1 MIEVNELSKT
11 YRIHVK
17 KPGLKGAFESLVH
30 SRQEIKTALDHVTF
44 QVREGSAVACIGENG
59 AGKSTL
65 IKLLIGILTPTQGS
79 VRVFGGDPK
88 KSGQEYLRQIGVVFG
103 QKSGL
108 WTDIPVI
115 ESYRAVQVLY
125 KVDKREFE
133 SNFEKVV
140 ELLELSPVLNS
151 PPRKLSLGQR
161 MKADIGMVFLHGPRL
176 LYLDEPTIG
185 LDINVKHTIR
195 TFLRQMNQEK
205 KVSIFLTSHDLDD
218 IDEICDDTIV
228 LSGGRL
234 VYTGSLND
242 LKHHYVHDKIVKVV
256 GKKLREIDHVL
267 PNVRAVQEG
276 RTTKIVYR
284 ASEYSSQQMLGALSA
299 CFQIEDITIQE
310 PDIDEVVSRIF
321 DRGI

>member
-108 WTDIPVI
+108 WKIG
-115 ESYRAVQVLY
+115 RA
-125 KVDKREFE
+125 
-133 SNFEKVV
+133 
-140 ELLELSPVLNS
+140 
-151 PPRKLSLGQR
+151 
-161 MKADIGMVFLHGPRL
+161 
-176 LYLDEPTIG
+176 
-185 LDINVKHTIR
+185 
-195 TFLRQMNQEK
+195 
-205 KVSIFLTSHDLDD
+205 
-218 IDEICDDTIV
+218 
-228 LSGGRL
+228 
-234 VYTGSLND
+234 
-242 LKHHYVHDKIVKVV
+242 
-256 GKKLREIDHVL
+256 HV
-267 PNVRAVQEG
+267 
-276 RTTKIVYR
+276 
-284 ASEYSSQQMLGALSA
+284 
-299 CFQIEDITIQE
+299 
-310 PDIDEVVSRIF
+310 
-321 DRGI
+321 